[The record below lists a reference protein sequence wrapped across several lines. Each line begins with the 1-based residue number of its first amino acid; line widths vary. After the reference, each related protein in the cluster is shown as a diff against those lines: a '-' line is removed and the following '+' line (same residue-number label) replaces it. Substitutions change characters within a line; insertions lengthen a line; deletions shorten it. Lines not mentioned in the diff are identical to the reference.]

1 MIFGHVI
8 PELKMG
14 LASLF
19 AHKLR
24 SLLTMLGMIFGV
36 GAVVAMLSIT
46 AGAQKQMMS
55 FIDQLGVNN
64 IIVDAHE
71 AVDRNELQT
80 VRAVSPGMS
89 LRDYRAI
96 KENVQGLVAITPRKK
111 FKLQKLLPKT
121 NSEPPTLVGVYP
133 NFQEINSLKLAD
145 GGRFFTEDEDRD
157 SAAVCVLGEG
167 AKVSLFGYG
176 DALGKYVKANDAWLQ
191 VIGVLKPQASGD
203 SDMEGLQALNR
214 NNMIIAPFNTVM
226 RRFEDQTSYLKDEID
241 GIYMKVQP
249 NIDSIETS
257 NVVGALLAATHKDAG
272 DYTVTVPAGLLEQ
285 KKQTQFIFN
294 IVMICIAGISLL
306 VGGIGIM
313 NIMLATV
320 LERTREIGIRR
331 AIGARQADIVRQ
343 FLTEAIMISIAGGL
357 IGIGFGFA
365 LSQIIASAAGWSTV
379 VTGSSIGIAFGV
391 SVFIGLLFGIYPA
404 VQAAK
409 LDPIEA
415 IRYE

>member
-1 MIFGHVI
+1 MFGQI
-8 PELKMG
+8 LPELKMG

-80 VRAVSPGMS
+80 VRSVSPGLS

-96 KENVQGLVAITPRKK
+96 SENVQGLVAITPRKK
-111 FKLQKLLPKT
+111 FKLQNLLPKT
-121 NSEPPTLVGVYP
+121 TSEAPMLIGVYP
-133 NFQEINSLKLAD
+133 NFQEINSLKIAA
-145 GGRFFTEDEDRD
+145 GGRFFTADEDRD
-157 SAAVCVLGEG
+157 SAAVCVLGET

-176 DALGKYVKANDAWLQ
+176 DALGKYVKANDTWLQ
-191 VIGVLKPQASGD
+191 VIGVLRPQNG
-203 SDMEGLQALNR
+203 SDTETEGVQTLDR

-241 GIYMKVQP
+241 GIYMKVEP
-249 NIDSIETS
+249 TVDSIETS
-257 NVVGALLAATHKDAG
+257 GVVGALLAATHKDAG

-285 KKQTQFIFN
+285 RKQTQFIFN

-320 LERTREIGIRR
+320 LERTR
-331 AIGARQADIVRQ
+331 
-343 FLTEAIMISIAGGL
+343 
-357 IGIGFGFA
+357 
-365 LSQIIASAAGWSTV
+365 
-379 VTGSSIGIAFGV
+379 
-391 SVFIGLLFGIYPA
+391 
-404 VQAAK
+404 
-409 LDPIEA
+409 
-415 IRYE
+415 

>member
-1 MIFGHVI
+1 MFGHVL

-80 VRAVSPGMS
+80 VRALSPGMT
-89 LRDYRAI
+89 LRDFRAI
-96 KENVQGLVAITPRKK
+96 QENVQGVVAISPRKK

-121 NSEPPTLVGVYP
+121 NNEPPMLVGVYP

-145 GGRFFTEDEDRD
+145 GGRFFTETGRP
-157 SAAVCVLGEG
+157 AIRRAVCVLGEG
-167 AKVSLFGYG
+167 AKVGLFGYG
-176 DALGKYVKANDAWLQ
+176 DALGKYVKANDTWLQ
-191 VIGVLKPQASGD
+191 VIGVLRPQAGGD
-203 SDMEGLQALNR
+203 ADMEGVQALNR

-249 NIDSIETS
+249 NDRFHRDFQR
-257 NVVGALLAATHKDAG
+257 G
-272 DYTVTVPAGLLEQ
+272 
-285 KKQTQFIFN
+285 
-294 IVMICIAGISLL
+294 
-306 VGGIGIM
+306 
-313 NIMLATV
+313 
-320 LERTREIGIRR
+320 RR
-331 AIGARQADIVRQ
+331 AAGRHPQGRRRLHRHGARRAAGTEEADAVHLQYRDDLHRRHFAAGGRHRHHEHHAGHGPGAHPRNRHPPRHRCTAGRYCPSIPHGSHHDFDRRRTDRHRVRICAVADYRVGRG
-343 FLTEAIMISIAGGL
+343 LVHGGDLSSIA
-357 IGIGFGFA
+357 
-365 LSQIIASAAGWSTV
+365 
-379 VTGSSIGIAFGV
+379 IAFGV